1 MQYSAEINLS
11 LTKARAPGPGGRY
24 SARMFVGIATR
35 RKTAVRWANPLL
47 FAAMWLAYL
56 WSATRPADRRHGA
69 ELDWGALSGGL
80 DSLQAWRDAFA
91 DGSVLRLFSALFLHA
106 DWSHLLGNLVFLLI
120 FGLPAER
127 VMGGWRVLL
136 LFLLG
141 GAVANLAAV
150 LAIDSPDRIIIG
162 ASGAVSALIGAYL
175 ALFPGARL
183 GVVLPLGLFLEFVRV
198 PAFLLIGL
206 WALLQVVF
214 AYSGPALG
222 AVAWPAHIAGF
233 LFGVVFALLAR
244 ASIARRLR
252 RKRGY

>member
-1 MQYSAEINLS
+1 
-11 LTKARAPGPGGRY
+11 
-24 SARMFVGIATR
+24 MFVGISTR
-35 RKTAVRWANPLL
+35 KKTALRWATPLL
-47 FAAMWLAYL
+47 LLAVWLAYVL
-56 WSATRPADRRHGA
+56 GA
-69 ELDWGALSGGL
+69 MGTPGLRQGAALDWGVLSGGL
-80 DSLQAWRDAFA
+80 DSLAAWREALL

-106 DWSHLLGNLVFLLI
+106 DWIHLLGNLVFLLI

-127 VMGGWRVLL
+127 VMGGWRFLA

-150 LAIDSPDRIIIG
+150 LAIGAPDRVIIG
-162 ASGAVSALIGAYL
+162 ASGAVSAVIGAYL

-198 PAFLLIGL
+198 PASLLIGL

-214 AYSGPALG
+214 AYSGPAFG

-233 LFGVVFALLAR
+233 LFGMVFALFTR
-244 ASIARRLR
+244 AAIARRLR
-252 RKRGY
+252 HSRGY

>member
-1 MQYSAEINLS
+1 
-11 LTKARAPGPGGRY
+11 
-24 SARMFVGIATR
+24 MFVGISTR
-35 RKTAVRWANPLL
+35 KKTTLRWATPLL
-47 FAAMWLAYL
+47 FMALWLAYVIG
-56 WSATRPADRRHGA
+56 AMRAPALRHGD
-69 ELDWGALSGGL
+69 ELDWGVLSGGL
-80 DSLQAWRDAFA
+80 DSVGAWHRALI

-106 DWSHLLGNLVFLLI
+106 DWIHLLGNLVFLLI

-127 VMGGWRVLL
+127 VMGGWRILA

-150 LAIDSPDRIIIG
+150 LAIGAPDRVIIG
-162 ASGAVSALIGAYL
+162 ASGAVSAVIGAYL

-183 GVVLPLGLFLEFVRV
+183 GVVLPLGIFLQFVRV
-198 PAFLLIGL
+198 PASLLIGM

-222 AVAWPAHIAGF
+222 MVAWPAHIAGF

-244 ASIARRLR
+244 AAIARRLR
-252 RKRGY
+252 HSRGY

>member
-1 MQYSAEINLS
+1 
-11 LTKARAPGPGGRY
+11 
-24 SARMFVGIATR
+24 MFVSLPSR
-35 RKTAVRWANPLL
+35 QKRSLRWATPLL
-47 FAAMWLAYL
+47 FVLLWAAFVW
-56 WSATRPADRRHGA
+56 ATAGSDTHQRQLL
-69 ELDWGALSGGL
+69 LDWGAVSGGL
-80 DSLQAWRDAFA
+80 ASPSAWLEALRD
-91 DGSVLRLFSALFLHA
+91 GRGLRLVTALFLHA
-106 DWSHLLGNLVFLLI
+106 DWAHLLGNLVFLLI

-127 VMGGWRVLL
+127 AMGPWRFLA
-136 LFLLG
+136 LFLFG
-141 GAVANLAAV
+141 GAFANLAAAV
-150 LAIDSPDRIIIG
+150 SIAAPDRIIIG